1 MHDIE
6 LNPGPRSPKFPCGIC
21 HKAVTSNQCG
31 VACDTCNIWHHTT
44 CIHMSTNTYKSLHNI
59 SWHCTSCSI
68 PQLTTSLPNSPTPI
82 NKSFSSHDIRTSPT
96 NNRLVSQVTTTV
108 QRQAHKPLKII
119 NINFQSIKN
128 KIAELGNFI
137 SVSDPDILI
146 GTETWLNQTI
156 TDNEIFPPGYSLLRK
171 DRQDGYG
178 GVLLAI
184 KSDMIHEPIATP
196 IQLEMTATKI
206 HLNNNKHIIIAA
218 IYRPPNSDL
227 QYIDDMCNTIEDLTS
242 RHKNSVLWVGG
253 DLNLPDIN
261 WPDCTIQGHSY
272 PVDIN
277 KRFLDMLLTTH
288 TEQMITTPTRQNN
301 ILDIFIT
308 NRPSLTSQCHTIP
321 GLGDHHAISIH
332 SSAQARR
339 AKPIRR
345 KIHLWRHADI
355 DKLKQD
361 ASTFTTSFTETF
373 TINSSIHTMWDIKS
387 NLTEL
392 HEQHIPSKF
401 TTTRFHQPWITTE
414 IKRITRR
421 KQRAYNR
428 CTNKPIT
435 SREHR
440 KYKELQKQ
448 TKELCKSAYNTYI
461 NNLISPDNSTNPK
474 RLYSYIKNQR
484 KDQSGIQQL
493 QDKDGFIRSD
503 SLTKAN
509 ILNQH
514 FQSVFTQN
522 EDISTIPDKGISP
535 HPLMQHITITPTGIH
550 KLLCTLKEHKA
561 TGPDH
566 IPTKLLKTLADE
578 LTPIFTLFFQASLKQ
593 GTIPIDWT
601 TANVVPI
608 FKKGDRLQPINYRP
622 ISLTSIT
629 CKMLEHIITSNIMQH
644 LDSHNILHDAQ
655 HGFRKHRS
663 TETQLIQLIDNLA
676 HNIDNRIQTDA
687 ILLDFQKAFD
697 KVPHHRLLYKLKYY
711 GISPQALNWVHSFL
725 TNRTQQVL
733 LEGNM
738 SSSINVTSGV
748 PQGSVLGPLLFLIY
762 INDLPD
768 YIQNNSTVKLFADD
782 TIIYHPINN
791 QQDSI
796 ALQEDLD
803 SLQRWESDWLM
814 HFHPQKCQTMH
825 ITNKRNIIQS
835 TYTIHNHK
843 LQTTNTAKYLGI
855 HIHSTLN
862 WNTHI
867 NKTAQR
873 ANTTSAFLHRN
884 IRTCPRKTKHLAY
897 TTLVRPIL
905 EYASIIW
912 DPHTASNINK
922 LETVQR
928 RSARHIMHN
937 YSRHASVTTMLQH
950 LDLPTLQ
957 QRRQHSKIIMLY
969 RITHKLASIPTATYI
984 APSTR
989 NTQHYILPYARTHVF
1004 KTSFFPS
1011 TIKIWNNLQPV
1022 ITNSTTIPQLRQALQ
1037 STPTSGRRG
1046 APCSAGSEWTPH
1058 AY

>member
-1 MHDIE
+1 
-6 LNPGPRSPKFPCGIC
+6 
-21 HKAVTSNQCG
+21 
-31 VACDTCNIWHHTT
+31 
-44 CIHMSTNTYKSLHNI
+44 
-59 SWHCTSCSI
+59 
-68 PQLTTSLPNSPTPI
+68 
-82 NKSFSSHDIRTSPT
+82 
-96 NNRLVSQVTTTV
+96 
-108 QRQAHKPLKII
+108 
-119 NINFQSIKN
+119 
-128 KIAELGNFI
+128 
-137 SVSDPDILI
+137 
-146 GTETWLNQTI
+146 
-156 TDNEIFPPGYSLLRK
+156 
-171 DRQDGYG
+171 
-178 GVLLAI
+178 
-184 KSDMIHEPIATP
+184 
-196 IQLEMTATKI
+196 
-206 HLNNNKHIIIAA
+206 
-218 IYRPPNSDL
+218 
-227 QYIDDMCNTIEDLTS
+227 
-242 RHKNSVLWVGG
+242 
-253 DLNLPDIN
+253 
-261 WPDCTIQGHSY
+261 
-272 PVDIN
+272 
-277 KRFLDMLLTTH
+277 
-288 TEQMITTPTRQNN
+288 
-301 ILDIFIT
+301 
-308 NRPSLTSQCHTIP
+308 
-321 GLGDHHAISIH
+321 
-332 SSAQARR
+332 
-339 AKPIRR
+339 
-345 KIHLWRHADI
+345 
-355 DKLKQD
+355 
-361 ASTFTTSFTETF
+361 
-373 TINSSIHTMWDIKS
+373 
-387 NLTEL
+387 
-392 HEQHIPSKF
+392 
-401 TTTRFHQPWITTE
+401 
-414 IKRITRR
+414 
-421 KQRAYNR
+421 
-428 CTNKPIT
+428 
-435 SREHR
+435 
-440 KYKELQKQ
+440 
-448 TKELCKSAYNTYI
+448 
-461 NNLISPDNSTNPK
+461 
-474 RLYSYIKNQR
+474 
-484 KDQSGIQQL
+484 
-493 QDKDGFIRSD
+493 
-503 SLTKAN
+503 
-509 ILNQH
+509 
-514 FQSVFTQN
+514 
-522 EDISTIPDKGISP
+522 
-535 HPLMQHITITPTGIH
+535 MQHITITPTGIH

-578 LTPIFTLFFQASLKQ
+578 LTPIFTLFFQASIKQ

-791 QQDSI
+791 QQDYI

-843 LQTTNTAKYLGI
+843 LQTTDTAKYLGI

-928 RSARHIMHN
+928 RSAGHIMHN

-984 APSTR
+984 APCIR
-989 NTQHYILPYARTHVF
+989 NTQHDILPYARTHVF

-1011 TIKIWNNLQPV
+1011 TIQIWNNLHPV